1 MEYATNMVVLPNMS
15 IIAILTWYL
24 VFQAMVTGIMYLIL
38 KSASKHEISRIFH
51 AAGYEFFVAGFDTAA
66 RESLMAILKDNN
78 EQAITT
84 AELAINTAKELSLT
98 TANETAVVNT
108 HFEKLDKQ
116 FDTLRITFDKVDQ
129 MYVDMHD
136 TNVSIAE
143 LHSRLTTFFEQHNA
157 NK

>member
-1 MEYATNMVVLPNMS
+1 MEYTTDMVVLSNMS
-15 IIAILTWYL
+15 IIVILILYL
-24 VFQAMVTGIMYLIL
+24 IFQAMVTGMMYLVL
-38 KSASKHEISRIFH
+38 KSTVKHEISKIFH

-66 RESLMAILKDNN
+66 RESLMVILKDNN
-78 EQAITT
+78 EQAIMT

-98 TANETAVVNT
+98 TANETAVVNA
-108 HFEKLDKQ
+108 HLEKLDKQ